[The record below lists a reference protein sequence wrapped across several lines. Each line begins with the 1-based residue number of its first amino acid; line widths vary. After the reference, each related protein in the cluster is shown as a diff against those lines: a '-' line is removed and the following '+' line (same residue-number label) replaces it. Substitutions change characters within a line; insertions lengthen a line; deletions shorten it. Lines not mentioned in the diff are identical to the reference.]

1 METNIISF
9 IIENIYLFLPL
20 GIAGIT
26 ITLILLFTGQKDGAE
41 HQENLKTD
49 NIYLVT
55 YPINIYL
62 LIYLF
67 IWAMML
73 IMGLT
78 SNFIIPAFIIFS
90 SRILPQF
97 HMKRELP
104 IKTIPR
110 NV

>member
-26 ITLILLFTGQKDGAE
+26 ITLILLFTGQKDGTE

-78 SNFIIPAFIIFS
+78 SNFIIPAFIGGF
-90 SRILPQF
+90 LA
-97 HMKRELP
+97 
-104 IKTIPR
+104 TIPIAAILFTHLKTPKIKE
-110 NV
+110 